1 MGGNSKEGVL
11 WKVVDIEGKG
21 KGVIAKVDIEA
32 GTLIVEETPIFI
44 IPREIHYTWN
54 YHIAPHKHCLN
65 FQLCIV

>member
-44 IPREIHYTWN
+44 VPREIHENDTEVDEC
-54 YHIAPHKHCLN
+54 KFL
-65 FQLCIV
+65 VT